1 MSTGAVVLICLLVL
15 LGASVMRWD
24 AVKARFLN
32 YFDPPRAG
40 EGEGLVVDKVEPA
53 PRHLSAEEHQREHGG
68 HSHKP
73 EIHRSGRRG

>member
-24 AVKARFLN
+24 AVKARLLSL
-32 YFDPPRAG
+32 FDPPQTG
-40 EGEGLVVDKVEPA
+40 STGIVVDKNLRA
-53 PRHLSAEEHQREHGG
+53 PRELHAEEHLAGR
-68 HSHKP
+68 SHKP

>member
-24 AVKARFLN
+24 AVKARVLSF
-32 YFDPPRAG
+32 FDPPPRLDTG
-40 EGEGLVVDKVEPA
+40 GGVDKIDRA
-53 PRHLSAEEHQREHGG
+53 PRHLGAEEHQLSRG
-68 HSHKP
+68 HKP

>member
-24 AVKARFLN
+24 AVKARVLN
-32 YFDPPRAG
+32 FFDPPPRVDAG
-40 EGEGLVVDKVEPA
+40 VVVDKVDRA
-53 PRHLSAEEHQREHGG
+53 PRHLDAEEHQLSR
-68 HSHKP
+68 SHKP